1 MAAKNLEKLFEELLQ
16 RFWNWRLLNA
26 PEFAT
31 SIGKHFYNDR
41 LDEMSLS
48 SYKRRENEASA
59 FLCEIKELRKN
70 LAVNSLSKELILN
83 INLLQVDLEQFIN
96 GLQFQ
101 TNLFPL
107 NMMEGPQIDFPRLLT
122 WMENK
127 TVKNFKDIIS
137 RLRLFPQRA
146 DEIISLLNEGIRKG
160 MTMHKVSVSSLPK
173 TFGDMGLTS
182 PEESLHFK
190 PFLENSNGI
199 PAADWEQLV
208 IEAKDVIKTKVLPS
222 YTRLSEYIRT
232 VYMENTR
239 PEIAAISLPN
249 GKSYYEA
256 CLKFHTTTDM
266 SAQEIFEK
274 GKEEVKRIAEKMEA
288 VKAEVG
294 FKGDLKEFKKYLRTD
309 SQFKFES
316 KEHIL
321 KHYKEIYSKILLV
334 LPRLFERLPE
344 AKCEI
349 VPVPEEVAPSFPGA
363 YYLAPPEDGSR
374 PGTFYINTHNPTH
387 RNTYEAVS
395 LALHEAQ
402 PGHHLQGSLTMES
415 SGLLPFRRFM
425 EDRNYYE
432 PPGRFAMN
440 SAYVEGWGLYSE
452 YLGEE
457 LNLYED
463 PYDLFGRLSH
473 EMLRACRLVVDPGM
487 HALGWSR
494 EQAVNFLMENTASS
508 EEDITS
514 EIDRYI
520 TWPGQAC
527 GYKVGEIKIKELRS
541 IAEQELG
548 EKFDIKKFHDLI
560 ASVGGVPLD
569 ILETQI
575 QNFISKY
582 K

>member
-1 MAAKNLEKLFEELLQ
+1 MASDDLEKLFQGIFQ
-16 RFWNWRLLNA
+16 RFWNWRLINA

-31 SIGKHFYNDR
+31 SIGKHFYSDR

-48 SYKRRENEASA
+48 SYKRRENEANS
-59 FLCEIKELRKN
+59 FLLEIKDLRKN
-70 LAVNSLSKELILN
+70 PIFDSLSDGLVLN
-83 INLLQVDLEQFIN
+83 VDLLQADLEQFTN
-96 GLQFQ
+96 GVQFQ
-101 TNLFPL
+101 TYLFPL
-107 NMMEGPQIDFPRLLT
+107 NMLEGPQIDFPRLLT

-127 TVKNFKDIIS
+127 TVKNFEDIIT
-137 RLRLFPQRA
+137 RLRLFPQRT
-146 DEIISLLNEGIRKG
+146 DEIISLLDEGIRKG
-160 MTMHKVSVSSLPK
+160 ITMHKVSISALPK
-173 TFGDMGLTS
+173 TFGDMGLVS
-182 PEESLHFK
+182 PEESPHFK
-190 PFLENSNGI
+190 PFLKKSDGI
-199 PAADWEQLV
+199 PTKDWEQLV
-208 IEAKDVIKTKVLPS
+208 IDAKDVLKTKVLPS
-222 YTRLSEYIRT
+222 YIRLSEYIKN

-239 PEIAAISLPN
+239 PEIAATSLPN
-249 GKSYYEA
+249 GKCYYEG
-256 CLKFHTTTDM
+256 CLKFHTTTNM
-266 SAQEIFEK
+266 SAEEVFKK
-274 GKEEVKRIAEKMEA
+274 GKEEVKRITENMEA
-288 VKAEVG
+288 VKAQVG
-294 FKGDLKEFKKYLRTD
+294 FKGDLKEFRKYLRTD

-321 KHYKEIYSKILLV
+321 KHYKDIYSKILAV
-334 LPRLFERLPE
+334 LPQLFERLPE

-374 PGTFYINTHNPTH
+374 PGTFYINTHNPTN

-415 SGLLPFRRFM
+415 SGLLSFRRFM

-457 LNLYED
+457 LKLYED

-487 HALGWSR
+487 HALGWSHQ
-494 EQAVNFLMENTASS
+494 QAVDFLLENTASS
-508 EEDITS
+508 EEDIIS

-527 GYKVGEIKIKELRS
+527 GYKIGEIKIKELRCM
-541 IAEQELG
+541 AENELG
-548 EKFDIKKFHDLI
+548 NKFDIKKFHDLI

-569 ILETQI
+569 ILENLI
-575 QNFISKY
+575 KNFISKY